1 MRFVAISR
9 RAEDRFQTLQT
20 IVSSAYNIDRGA
32 VHTTNFQGNMK
43 LFYLT
48 IMQNFIELSGKD
60 PLQKNNKK
68 ELKT

>member
-1 MRFVAISR
+1 
-9 RAEDRFQTLQT
+9 
-20 IVSSAYNIDRGA
+20 
-32 VHTTNFQGNMK
+32 MK